1 MATRRQQRG
10 RPVTSIDEPGSG
22 SNARVLDWRRRSEA
36 FEPTRTETGEADESS
51 ASPHE
56 LATRLIDDAEPDAF
70 DREDGPDAAEVDDTD
85 EEAHT
90 GPSVAEA
97 DPVRVYLNE
106 VGRRRLLTP
115 AEERAIATSIAT
127 ARGALLASLAT
138 VPEALDTLLSL
149 AETVRSGGAPAS
161 DLILLPDGGELTPA
175 VIAPVLDA
183 LGQVRARLEAG
194 GPTARREIV
203 NLLRPLP
210 IRPAAVDAIVAELPA
225 DDRATRSVRA
235 RQDELAEA
243 KRRLVEPN
251 LRLVISIAKRYL
263 HRGLSLL
270 DLIQEGNIG
279 LMKAV
284 DRFQPQR
291 GFRFSTY
298 ATWWIRQGIT
308 RAIADFGR
316 TIRLPVH
323 VVETVT
329 KLAKIR
335 RTLAEELG
343 RAPTIEETAARAGES
358 VEKVQMLAEA
368 SRGVESLDEPI
379 GADEE
384 TTRGALV
391 IDPGPSPE
399 GFALSRRMAEEVDS
413 VLAALTP
420 REREVLELRFGL
432 GRRPEMTLDEIGK
445 RLSLTRERV
454 RQIQARALAKLRDAR
469 GHAA

>member
-10 RPVTSIDEPGSG
+10 RPVTPIDGPESG
-22 SNARVLDWRRRSEA
+22 SNARVLGWRRRSEA
-36 FEPTRTETGEADESS
+36 FEPTSAETGGADESS
-51 ASPHE
+51 GSPHE
-56 LATRLIDDAEPDAF
+56 LASHLIDDDEPNAF
-70 DREDGPDAAEVDDTD
+70 DREDGPEAAEVGDTD
-85 EEAHT
+85 EEAH

-115 AEERAIATSIAT
+115 AEERAIATSIAA
-127 ARGALLASLAT
+127 ARGELLASLAT

-149 AETVRSGGAPAS
+149 AETVRSGGAPES

-194 GPTARREIV
+194 GPTARREIM

-210 IRPAAVDAIVAELPA
+210 IRPAAVDAIVAELPVDHA
-225 DDRATRSVRA
+225 ATRTVRA

-251 LRLVISIAKRYL
+251 LRLVVSIAKRYL

-368 SRGVESLDEPI
+368 SRGVESLDEPL
-379 GADEE
+379 GVDDE